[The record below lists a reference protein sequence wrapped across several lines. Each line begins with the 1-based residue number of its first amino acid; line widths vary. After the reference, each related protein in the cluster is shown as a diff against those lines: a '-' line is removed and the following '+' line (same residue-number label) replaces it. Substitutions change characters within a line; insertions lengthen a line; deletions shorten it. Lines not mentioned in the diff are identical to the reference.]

1 VLTITALIAAFHAKA
16 LDYTE
21 LLESYLAGGNR
32 IVNCHVQTNRNRHN
46 WNIWQNTWSTF
57 FNKNHIC
64 FSYLCSKNK
73 QTYCTNIVCVAA

>member
-73 QTYCTNIVCVAA
+73 QTYCTNI